1 MSTRRKPLEGQ
12 LPLPFMAEK
21 KRTAKPKLAIV
32 RAEVEDTPAKAS
44 GKRVTRQRGTKG
56 DAA

>member
-32 RAEVEDTPAKAS
+32 RVEDAPPKSKPLTKPKRRLKA
-44 GKRVTRQRGTKG
+44 G
-56 DAA
+56 

>member
-21 KRTAKPKLAIV
+21 KRTAKPKLTIV
-32 RAEVEDTPAKAS
+32 RAEAEDIPDKPKPATKRRLPKA
-44 GKRVTRQRGTKG
+44 G
-56 DAA
+56 